1 MAHLSG
7 HDLRPLDIARIRKGP
22 LTMSMPDFSGQT
34 VVVKNRRV
42 LARGRWPLLL
52 RALVDRRYLKART

>member
-1 MAHLSG
+1 
-7 HDLRPLDIARIRKGP
+7 
-22 LTMSMPDFSGQT
+22 MSMPDVGGQT

-52 RALVDRRYLKART
+52 RAWVDWRYLKAHT